1 MVSHSP
7 ESFVKKFCAEVREG
21 MQPYRKQELLTVVT
35 YQLPVPCGDCSVH
48 LLINEKGETLSA
60 FITDG
65 GRDARKLKASHVVHA
80 GLWLIAKIHEIKRPY
95 LRAWV
100 VTTGIKIIT
109 RESSNS
115 SKLGTLKDFVFME
128 DLSLYCATNK
138 KTEKAAS
145 EALKDSDI
153 QAIIKIGSNVIG
165 YNFFGQKSNESGVG
179 FWCVGGDGYSYTKGF
194 QLPPKPLEEQ
204 NLRNN
209 IDKGKPR
216 YSYFCAGDGNVL
228 LEKRNIYLVVFDNGT
243 AKAFKLNH
251 HGSSREFSGG
261 EVLECMKLPRR
272 LIVTPGHQYGHPC
285 WDALFQT
292 SKLYKQASR
301 NDGDKLLYTT
311 HLRYWVDESR
321 FGKWSN
327 RDVNINHERLMT
339 IDSTK
344 ASGRYTGLLS
354 GNEAAKAF
362 DIEEDDEDESED
374 PDYIYEDYLTDF
386 LAEVVKSKGAS
397 YESIYDRVT
406 EELKAAV
413 NEGKQGK
420 LDMKER
426 KVKSQGD
433 MEEEKPSK
441 PVDEMMEDKY
451 EVVTACVDMWNSIS
465 EQKIREQVPQTAHY
479 LLQMVSANDNELD
492 GVIRAYE
499 WPEIRDWQPKAHF

>member
-1 MVSHSP
+1 M
-7 ESFVKKFCAEVREG
+7 G
-21 MQPYRKQELLTVVT
+21 I
-35 YQLPVPCGDCSVH
+35 
-48 LLINEKGETLSA
+48 LI
-60 FITDG
+60 
-65 GRDARKLKASHVVHA
+65 
-80 GLWLIAKIHEIKRPY
+80 
-95 LRAWV
+95 
-100 VTTGIKIIT
+100 
-109 RESSNS
+109 
-115 SKLGTLKDFVFME
+115 
-128 DLSLYCATNK
+128 
-138 KTEKAAS
+138 
-145 EALKDSDI
+145 
-153 QAIIKIGSNVIG
+153 
-165 YNFFGQKSNESGVG
+165 
-179 FWCVGGDGYSYTKGF
+179 
-194 QLPPKPLEEQ
+194 
-204 NLRNN
+204 
-209 IDKGKPR
+209 
-216 YSYFCAGDGNVL
+216 
-228 LEKRNIYLVVFDNGT
+228 
-243 AKAFKLNH
+243 
-251 HGSSREFSGG
+251 
-261 EVLECMKLPRR
+261 
-272 LIVTPGHQYGHPC
+272 
-285 WDALFQT
+285 

-311 HLRYWVDESR
+311 RLRYWVDESR

-374 PDYIYEDYLTDF
+374 PDYIYEDDLTDF

>member
-1 MVSHSP
+1 MGRHNWD
-7 ESFVKKFCAEVREG
+7 KDHYEG
-21 MQPYRKQELLTVVT
+21 VLKLL
-35 YQLPVPCGDCSVH
+35 
-48 LLINEKGETLSA
+48 
-60 FITDG
+60 
-65 GRDARKLKASHVVHA
+65 
-80 GLWLIAKIHEIKRPY
+80 
-95 LRAWV
+95 
-100 VTTGIKIIT
+100 
-109 RESSNS
+109 
-115 SKLGTLKDFVFME
+115 KLGTLKDFVFME
-128 DLSLYCATNK
+128 DFSLYCATDK

-145 EALKDSDI
+145 EALKDSGI

-209 IDKGKPR
+209 IDSKGKPR
-216 YSYFCAGDGNVL
+216 YSYFCTGDGNVL
-228 LEKRNIYLVVFDNGT
+228 LEKRNIYLVVFYNGT
-243 AKAFKLNH
+243 VKAFKLNH

-272 LIVTPGHQYGHPC
+272 LIVTPGYQYGHPC

-311 HLRYWVDESR
+311 RLRYWVDESR

-406 EELKAAV
+406 EELKAAA